1 MNKEIGERIR
11 ILRVSKSLSQ
21 ENIANELGLSVGA
34 YSNIERGK
42 TEISVLRL
50 YRIAKIFK
58 TSVTQLL
65 DINTPTKID
74 IANDAPAEYNSIRKQ
89 LNNLSEKVDEFQLLI
104 ENQRIEISYLKEV
117 IDLLKAKGKISGKK
131 KKK

>member
-1 MNKEIGERIR
+1 MNKAIGERIR

-50 YRIAKIFK
+50 YRLAKIFK
-58 TSVTQLL
+58 TSPVSLL
-65 DINTPTKID
+65 DIPATKKQD
-74 IANDAPAEYNSIRKQ
+74 EVNDVSTEYTTVRKE
-89 LNNLSEKVDEFQLLI
+89 LNNLNEKVGELQVIID
-104 ENQRIEISYLKEV
+104 NQKKEINYLKEIIV
-117 IDLLKAKGKISGKK
+117 LLKGKK
-131 KKK
+131 KSKK